1 MHLKCMIADKNQES
15 PETLLTRKEGDGVGF
30 QSPPVAGGEHLN
42 QIGDARELISGEGV
56 GNNEY
61 PPVRTSVIK
70 ELDRKSDKIVPV
82 SGHQAAFVF
91 GGEIQLL
98 FVRYLTHPNL
108 MGTDSVGAAL
118 SEKDSNLGADVLIE
132 VEFHEETLMK
142 G

>member
-1 MHLKCMIADKNQES
+1 MV
-15 PETLLTRKEGDGVGF
+15 RKEGDGVGF
-30 QSPPVAGGEHLN
+30 QSPPVAGGESLN
-42 QIGDARELISGEGV
+42 QLGNARELISGEGV

-118 SEKDSNLGADVLIE
+118 SEKDSNLGAEVLIQ
-132 VEFHEETLMK
+132 VEFHEEDLMK